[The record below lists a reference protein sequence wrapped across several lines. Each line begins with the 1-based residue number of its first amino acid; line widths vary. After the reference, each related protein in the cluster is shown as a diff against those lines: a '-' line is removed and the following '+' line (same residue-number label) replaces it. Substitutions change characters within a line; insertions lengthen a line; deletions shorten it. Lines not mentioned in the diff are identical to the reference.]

1 LTSAPAS
8 DLEHSGSEAGFPRME
23 WDLVVVGGGAA
34 GLSAARAGARSGK
47 RTVLVSEG
55 PLGGDC
61 TFTGCVP
68 SKTLIESTAQ
78 RLTFTQ
84 AMTRVRDVVER
95 IAATEDASVLRGE
108 GITVREG
115 RAHFV
120 GPRKLSVEG
129 EQLTGA
135 RVVIATG
142 SSPMVPSVP
151 GLDTVPYLTNET
163 VFDLTDPPESLVIV
177 GGGPI
182 GCELAQA
189 FNRLGV
195 TVTVVEAAD
204 RLLPREDVE
213 VGTVLADVFSR
224 DGIALRLGVGV
235 TRAAVGSE
243 AGIEL
248 HLDDGSVV
256 SAARVLVAAGRRPE
270 TGGLGLDA
278 GGVAVDDRGFIQT
291 DDHLATSASGVLAVG
306 DVTGRLPFTHAA
318 DEMGRIAVAN
328 AFGRLHRRPF
338 RASAIPWVTFTEP
351 EVARI
356 GMTEVQAAAVGGR
369 VAYLP
374 MTEVDRAIT
383 AGRTDGFVKLLA
395 GPRRIGGNAGGGKVL
410 GATIVSERAGELIH
424 EVALAMRTGMFT
436 GRLAQTVHAYPTW
449 SVAVRQ
455 AAGQF
460 FLTTGGRDARPA
472 QG

>member
-1 LTSAPAS
+1 M
-8 DLEHSGSEAGFPRME
+8 D

-34 GLSAARAGARSGK
+34 GLSAARAGARNGK

-68 SKTLIESTAQ
+68 SKTLIESAAQ
-78 RLTFTQ
+78 RLKFTQ
-84 AMTRVRDVVER
+84 AMARVRDVVDR

-120 GPRKLSVEG
+120 GQRKLSVEG
-129 EQLTGA
+129 ELLTGT

-163 VFDLTDPPESLVIV
+163 VFDLTDPPESLAIV
-177 GGGPI
+177 GGGAI

-204 RLLPREDVE
+204 RLLPHEDAE
-213 VGTVLADVFSR
+213 AGSVLAEVFSR
-224 DGIALRLGVGV
+224 DGIALHLGIGA
-235 TRAAVGSE
+235 TRAATDSGVG
-243 AGIEL
+243 IDL

-256 SAARVLVAAGRRPE
+256 SAARLLVAAGRRPK
-270 TGGLGLDA
+270 TVGLGLDA

-291 DDHLATSASGVLAVG
+291 NDHLATSASGVFAIG

-328 AFGRLHRRPF
+328 AFSRIHRRPF
-338 RASAIPWVTFTEP
+338 LVSAIPWVTFTEP

-374 MTEVDRAIT
+374 MTEVDRAIA
-383 AGRTDGFVKLLA
+383 AGQTDGFVKLLA
-395 GPRRIGGNAGGGKVL
+395 GPRRIGGNAGGGKLL

-472 QG
+472 KG

>member
-1 LTSAPAS
+1 M
-8 DLEHSGSEAGFPRME
+8 D

-61 TFTGCVP
+61 TFMGCVP
-68 SKTLIESTAQ
+68 SKTLIEGAAQ
-78 RLTFTQ
+78 RLTFKE
-84 AMTRVRDVVER
+84 ALARVREVVEM
-95 IAATEDASVLRGE
+95 IAATEDASVLRNE
-108 GITVREG
+108 GVTVCEG
-115 RAHFV
+115 QARFV
-120 GPRKLSVEG
+120 ALRTLSVGNER
-129 EQLTGA
+129 LTGS

-142 SSPMVPSVP
+142 SAPTVPPVP
-151 GLDTVPYLTNET
+151 GLGTVPYLTNET
-163 VFDLTDPPESLVIV
+163 VFDLTDRPESLAIV

-195 TVTVVEAAD
+195 AVTIVEGAD
-204 RLLPREDVE
+204 RLLPGEDAE
-213 VGTVLADVFSR
+213 VGAVLAEVFRR
-224 DGIALRLGVGV
+224 DGIALRLGTGLD
-235 TRAAVGSE
+235 RAARDRE
-243 AGIEL
+243 RGIGL
-248 HLDDGSVV
+248 HLGEGSVV
-256 SAARVLVAAGRRPE
+256 STAQVLVAAGRRPDTE
-270 TGGLGLDA
+270 SLALEA
-278 GGVAVDDRGFIQT
+278 GGVTMDDRGFIRT
-291 DDHLATSASGVLAVG
+291 DDHLATSAPGVFAIG

-328 AFGRLHRRPF
+328 AFGRFRRRPF
-338 RASAIPWVTFTEP
+338 RVSAIPWVTFTEP
-351 EVARI
+351 EIARI
-356 GMTEVQAAAVGGR
+356 GMTESQAAVVGGR

-383 AGRTDGFVKLLA
+383 AGRTDGFIKLLA
-395 GPRRIGGNAGGGKVL
+395 GPRRIGGNAGGGKLL
-410 GATIVSERAGELIH
+410 GATIVSGRAGELIH

-472 QG
+472 RG

>member
-1 LTSAPAS
+1 M
-8 DLEHSGSEAGFPRME
+8 D
-23 WDLVVVGGGAA
+23 WDLIVVGGGAA
-34 GLSAARAGARSGK
+34 GLSAARAGAANGK
-47 RTVLVSEG
+47 RTVLVSDG

-68 SKTLIESTAQ
+68 SKTLIESAAQ
-78 RLTFTQ
+78 GSSFTQ
-84 AMTRVRDVVER
+84 AMARVRDVVEL
-95 IAATEDASVLRGE
+95 IAATEDAAVLSAE
-108 GITVREG
+108 GVIVREG
-115 RAHFV
+115 RARFV
-120 GPRKLSVEG
+120 APRTLAVGNER
-129 EQLTGA
+129 LTGS

-142 SSPMVPSVP
+142 SAPMVPIVP
-151 GLDTVPYLTNET
+151 GIDAVPYLTNET
-163 VFDLTDPPESLVIV
+163 VFDLTEPPDALAIV

-195 TVTVVEAAD
+195 AVTIVEAAD
-204 RLLPREDVE
+204 RLLPGEDAD
-213 VGTVLADVFSR
+213 VGAVLADVLRR
-224 DGIALRLGVGV
+224 DGIELRLGTGL
-235 TRAAVGSE
+235 TRLTRVRNT
-243 AGIEL
+243 GIDL

-256 SAARVLVAAGRRPE
+256 SAAQVLVVAGRIPVA
-270 TGGLGLDA
+270 GGLALEA
-278 GGVAVDDRGFIQT
+278 GGVTMDDRGFIRT
-291 DDHLATSASGVLAVG
+291 DDHLATSAPGVFAIG
-306 DVTGRLPFTHAA
+306 DVTGRLPFTHTA
-318 DEMGRIAVAN
+318 DEMGRIAVTN
-328 AFGRLHRRPF
+328 AFGRFRRRRF
-338 RASAIPWVTFTEP
+338 GASAIPWVTFTDP
-351 EVARI
+351 EIARV
-356 GMTEVQAAAVGGR
+356 GMTESQAASVGGR

-395 GPRRIGGNAGGGKVL
+395 GPRRIGGNAGGGKLL

-449 SVAVRQ
+449 SIAVRQ

-460 FLTTGGRDARPA
+460 FATTGGRDARPA

>member
-1 LTSAPAS
+1 V
-8 DLEHSGSEAGFPRME
+8 D

-34 GLSAARAGARSGK
+34 GLSAARAGVRRGK

-68 SKTLIESTAQ
+68 SKTLVEGAAQ
-78 RLTFTQ
+78 QLSFRQ
-84 AMTRVRDVVER
+84 AMSRVRDVVDQ
-95 IAATEDASVLRGE
+95 IAATEDASVVRGE
-108 GITVREG
+108 GITVCEG
-115 RAHFV
+115 RACFQAPRTLRV
-120 GPRKLSVEG
+120 GRELLAGS
-129 EQLTGA
+129 
-135 RVVIATG
+135 RVVLATG

-151 GLDTVPYLTNET
+151 GLDEVPFLTNET
-163 VFDLTDPPESLVIV
+163 VFGLTEPPESLAVV

-189 FNRLGV
+189 FCRLGV
-195 TVTVVEAAD
+195 PVTLVEAAD
-204 RLLPREDVE
+204 RLLPREDAE
-213 VGTVLADVFSR
+213 VGTVLAEVFR
-224 DGIALRLGVGV
+224 REGVGLRLGTGLHRV
-235 TRAAVGSE
+235 TGGEGRD
-243 AGIEL
+243 IEL

-256 SAARVLVAAGRRPE
+256 SAAQVLVAAGRRPQTE
-270 TGGLGLDA
+270 GLDLEA
-278 GGVAVDDRGFIQT
+278 GGVATDDRGYITT
-291 DDHLATSASGVLAVG
+291 DDRLATSAAGVLAAG

-328 AFGRLHRRPF
+328 AFRRTGSRPF
-338 RASAIPWVTFTEP
+338 RVSAIPWVTFTEP

-356 GMTEVQAAAVGGR
+356 GMTESQAAAVGGR

-374 MTEVDRAIT
+374 MTEVDRAIS

-395 GPRRIGGNAGGGKVL
+395 GPRRIGGSVGGGKLL
-410 GATIVSERAGELIH
+410 GATIVSDRAGELIH

-455 AAGQF
+455 AASQF

-472 QG
+472 RA

>member
-1 LTSAPAS
+1 M
-8 DLEHSGSEAGFPRME
+8 D

-47 RTVLVSEG
+47 RTVLVSDG

-68 SKTLIESTAQ
+68 SKTLIESAAQ
-78 RLTFTQ
+78 RLNFKL
-84 AMTRVRDVVER
+84 AMVRVRDVVER
-95 IAATEDASVLRGE
+95 IAATEDASVLSDE
-108 GITVREG
+108 GVVVCEG
-115 RAHFV
+115 RACFV
-120 GPRKLSVEG
+120 APRTLSVGSER
-129 EQLTGA
+129 LTGS

-142 SSPMVPSVP
+142 SAPMVPSVP
-151 GLDTVPYLTNET
+151 GLDAAPYLTNET
-163 VFDLTDPPESLVIV
+163 VFDLTDRPESLAIV

-195 TVTVVEAAD
+195 AVTIVEAAE
-204 RLLPREDVE
+204 RLLPAEDAE
-213 VGTVLADVFSR
+213 AGSVLAEVFQR
-224 DGIALRLGVGV
+224 EGIGLRLGTALV
-235 TRAAVGSE
+235 RAAKDPE
-243 AGIEL
+243 RGIDL

-256 SAARVLVAAGRRPE
+256 STARVLVAAGRGPD
-270 TGGLGLDA
+270 TGGLALEA
-278 GGVAVDDRGFIQT
+278 GGVTMDDRGFIRT
-291 DDHLATSASGVLAVG
+291 DDHLATSAPGVFAIG

-328 AFGRLHRRPF
+328 AFGRFRSRPF
-338 RASAIPWVTFTEP
+338 RVSAIPWVTFTEP
-351 EVARI
+351 EIARI
-356 GMTEVQAAAVGGR
+356 GMTESQAAAVGGR

-383 AGRTDGFVKLLA
+383 AGYTDGFVKLLA
-395 GPRRIGGNAGGGKVL
+395 GPRRIGGNAGGGKLL

-424 EVALAMRTGMFT
+424 EVALAMGTGMFT

-449 SVAVRQ
+449 SIAVRQ
-455 AAGQF
+455 AASQF
-460 FLTTGGRDARPA
+460 FVTTGGRQARPA